1 MRPAPGDDIQI
12 YFPSERTVRI
22 LGNRSRR
29 EEENMAVY
37 LDCNAT
43 TPVEPS
49 VAAVVM
55 RFLEKDFGNAASPIH
70 DYGLF
75 ALAAVEHARGQVAE
89 VVQARRDEVV
99 FTSGATES
107 NNLALLGLV
116 DEGVRTGRRHLITTA
131 IEHKAVLEPV
141 AEMARLGFE
150 VQILPVRSDGRL
162 DPQRLADALRPDTL
176 LVSTMQ
182 VNNETGVRQPL
193 AEVATIVA
201 DRDLYWH
208 VDAAQ
213 GFGKEVAP
221 LRDPRI
227 DLISISGHKIYGP
240 KGVGALIARKR
251 DRRFPPLRPLMVGGG
266 QEQGLRPGTLP
277 VPLIAGLGEAAKL
290 ALRTNSERAERCRTF
305 REQALA
311 TFRAL
316 GAEQNS
322 PEEHT
327 LPHVLNLSLP
337 GIKAD
342 RAINAL
348 KRVIA
353 VSSTSACTSHT
364 QTPSH
369 VLAAMGLAPET
380 VECSIRLSW
389 CHLTPEPD
397 WQGVADILRALR
409 G

>member
-1 MRPAPGDDIQI
+1 
-12 YFPSERTVRI
+12 
-22 LGNRSRR
+22 
-29 EEENMAVY
+29 MAVY

-49 VAAVVM
+49 VASVVM

-70 DYGLF
+70 DYGVF

-89 VVQARRDEVV
+89 VIKVRRDEVI

-107 NNLALLGLV
+107 NNLAILGLA
-116 DEGVRTGRRHLITTA
+116 EAGIGRGRRHLITTA
-131 IEHKAVLEPV
+131 IEHKAVLEPFE
-141 AEMARLGFE
+141 EMIRLGFE
-150 VQILPVRSDGRL
+150 VQILPVQADGRF

-182 VNNETGVRQPL
+182 VNNETGVLQPL
-193 AEVATIVA
+193 TEVADILA
-201 DRDLYWH
+201 NRDICWH

-213 GFGKEVAP
+213 GFGKELEQ
-221 LRDPRI
+221 LRHPRI

-251 DRRFPPLRPLMVGGG
+251 DRQFPPLRPLMFGGG

-277 VPLIAGLGEAAKL
+277 VPLVAGLGEAAKL
-290 ALRTNSERAERCRTF
+290 ALRSNGERIEKCRTF
-305 REQALA
+305 REKALA
-311 TFRAL
+311 TFAAL
-316 GAEQNS
+316 GAKQNGT
-322 PEEHT
+322 EECT
-327 LPHVLNLSLP
+327 LPHVLNVSLP
-337 GIKAD
+337 GINSEQ
-342 RAINAL
+342 AIKAL

-364 QTPSH
+364 RTPSH
-369 VLAAMGLAPET
+369 VLTAMGLSPEK
-380 VECSIRLSW
+380 VEQSIRLSW
-389 CHLTPEPD
+389 CHMTPEVD
-397 WQGVADILRALR
+397 WHEVETILRGLR

>member
-1 MRPAPGDDIQI
+1 
-12 YFPSERTVRI
+12 
-22 LGNRSRR
+22 
-29 EEENMAVY
+29 MAIY

-49 VAAVVM
+49 VASVVR

-70 DYGLF
+70 DYGVF
-75 ALAAVEHARGQVAE
+75 ALTAVEHARGQVAE
-89 VVQARRDEVV
+89 VVKARRDEVI

-107 NNLALLGLV
+107 NNLAIFGLA
-116 DEGVRTGRRHLITTA
+116 EAGRQSGRRHLITTA
-131 IEHKAVLEPV
+131 IEHKAVLEPFE
-141 AEMARLGFE
+141 EMARLGFE
-150 VQILPVRSDGRL
+150 VQILPVGANGRF

-182 VNNETGVRQPL
+182 VNNESGVLQPL
-193 AEVATIVA
+193 TEVADILSQH
-201 DRDLYWH
+201 DLYWH

-213 GFGKEVAP
+213 GFGKELEQ
-221 LRDPRI
+221 LRNPRI

-240 KGVGALIARKR
+240 KGVGALVARKHER
-251 DRRFPPLRPLMVGGG
+251 QFPPLRPLMFGGG

-290 ALRTNSERAERCRTF
+290 ALRNNSERIAQCRTF
-305 REQALA
+305 RDKALA
-311 TFRAL
+311 TLSAL

-322 PEEHT
+322 AEEYT
-327 LPHVLNLSLP
+327 LPHVLNVSLP
-337 GIKAD
+337 GINSEQ
-342 RAINAL
+342 AIKAL

-364 QTPSH
+364 HTPSH
-369 VLAAMGLAPET
+369 VLTAMGLSSEK
-380 VECSIRLSW
+380 VEQSIRLSW
-389 CHLTPEPD
+389 CHMTPDVD
-397 WQGVADILRALR
+397 WCEVETILRALR

>member
-1 MRPAPGDDIQI
+1 
-12 YFPSERTVRI
+12 
-22 LGNRSRR
+22 
-29 EEENMAVY
+29 MAVY

-49 VAAVVM
+49 VASVVM

-70 DYGLF
+70 DYGVF

-89 VVQARRDEVV
+89 VIKARRDEVI

-107 NNLALLGLV
+107 NNLAILGLA
-116 DEGVRTGRRHLITTA
+116 EAGIGRGRRHLITTA
-131 IEHKAVLEPV
+131 IEHKAVLEPFE
-141 AEMARLGFE
+141 EMIRLGFE
-150 VQILPVRSDGRL
+150 VQILPVQADGRF

-182 VNNETGVRQPL
+182 VNNETGVLQPL
-193 AEVATIVA
+193 TEVADILA
-201 DRDLYWH
+201 NRDICWH

-213 GFGKEVAP
+213 GFGKELEQ
-221 LRDPRI
+221 LRHPRI

-251 DRRFPPLRPLMVGGG
+251 DRQFPPLRPLMFGGG

-277 VPLIAGLGEAAKL
+277 VPLVAGLGEAAKL
-290 ALRTNSERAERCRTF
+290 ALRSNGERIEKCRTF
-305 REQALA
+305 REKALA
-311 TFRAL
+311 TFAAL
-316 GAEQNS
+316 GAKQNGT
-322 PEEHT
+322 EECT
-327 LPHVLNLSLP
+327 LPHVLNVSLP
-337 GIKAD
+337 GINSEQ
-342 RAINAL
+342 AIKAL

-364 QTPSH
+364 RTPSH
-369 VLAAMGLAPET
+369 VLTAMGLSPEK
-380 VECSIRLSW
+380 VEQSIRLSW
-389 CHLTPEPD
+389 CHMTPEVD
-397 WQGVADILRALR
+397 WHEVETILRGLR

>member
-1 MRPAPGDDIQI
+1 
-12 YFPSERTVRI
+12 
-22 LGNRSRR
+22 
-29 EEENMAVY
+29 MAIY

-49 VAAVVM
+49 VAAIVM

-70 DYGLF
+70 DYGVF

-89 VVQARRDEVV
+89 VVRARRDEVI

-107 NNLALLGLV
+107 NNLAILGLA
-116 DEGVRTGRRHLITTA
+116 EAGMQSGRRHLITTA
-131 IEHKAVLEPV
+131 IEHKAVLEPF
-141 AEMARLGFE
+141 EGMSRLGFE
-150 VQILPVRSDGRL
+150 VQILPVKEDGRF

-182 VNNETGVRQPL
+182 VNNESGVLQPL
-193 AEVATIVA
+193 TEVADIVSNQ
-201 DRDLYWH
+201 DVWWH

-213 GFGKEVAP
+213 GFGKELEQ
-221 LRDPRI
+221 LRHPRI

-240 KGVGALIARKR
+240 KGVGALIARKH
-251 DRRFPPLRPLMVGGG
+251 DRQFPPLRPLMLGGG

-290 ALRTNSERAERCRTF
+290 AVRNNGERTEKCRRF

-311 TFRAL
+311 VFSAL
-316 GAEQNS
+316 GAQRNGA
-322 PEEHT
+322 EEYS
-327 LPHVLNLSLP
+327 LPHVLNISLP
-337 GIKAD
+337 GINSEL
-342 RAINAL
+342 AIKAL
-348 KRVIA
+348 KNVIA

-364 QTPSH
+364 HTPSH
-369 VLAAMGLAPET
+369 VLAAMGLSPER
-380 VECSIRLSW
+380 VEHSIRLSW
-389 CHLTPEPD
+389 CHMTPDVD
-397 WQGVADILRALR
+397 WHEVETILRALR